1 MFACRLLGITLAV
14 EMFGMTYNSYV
25 VKWPRETPMIIPG
38 PKFYLKLDINHG
50 TLFLYQLNTVISFLG
65 VNMAKI

>member
-25 VKWPRETPMIIPG
+25 VKWPRETPMMIPG
-38 PKFYLKLDINHG
+38 PKFFLKL
-50 TLFLYQLNTVISFLG
+50 NTFAWESQGAMSKTSFYF
-65 VNMAKI
+65 